1 MIHKNLT
8 AAIRKI
14 TNSTAEHICRI
25 LHTASNGPRK
35 YLTQPDQVNHM
46 VEQQFAGSGRPLN
59 THIKDEEHV
68 KGGSSHNETMYYCY
82 FNRLNKKNA
91 LL

>member
-1 MIHKNLT
+1 
-8 AAIRKI
+8 
-14 TNSTAEHICRI
+14 
-25 LHTASNGPRK
+25 
-35 YLTQPDQVNHM
+35 M
-46 VEQQFAGSGRPLN
+46 VAQQFAGSGRPLN